1 MSDNFAYG
9 YKNFSI
15 DPIAQEVINMIS
27 KDPKKD
33 TQSSEQLFQIF
44 KDEFSSKY
52 SSLPFHFHNDGLFG
66 QYIVNIFNVIQK
78 DNLFKLKQEPKQDDQ
93 IEEMN
98 STQNSFPFFTSQPK
112 TEEEHYM
119 KEKELK
125 NSSKQNKKDIN
136 KEANKETKKDTKK
149 EAKKEAKKEIG
160 KINLIFDDEGNRLN
174 IAFDPETTIK
184 EALQEF
190 VKRFKKNYNIESFDF
205 QAAGSR
211 LNKNS
216 EDKVGNKFMNN
227 SYIGVLEVQ
236 GLIAG

>member
-1 MSDNFAYG
+1 MSNNFSYG

-52 SSLPFHFHNDGLFG
+52 SRLPFHFHNDGLFG

-78 DNLFKLKQEPKQDDQ
+78 DNLFKLKQEPKQGDQ

-98 STQNSFPFFTSQPK
+98 STQNSTQNSFQFFTSQPK
-112 TEEEHYM
+112 TEEENYM

-125 NSSKQNKKDIN
+125 NSSKQ
-136 KEANKETKKDTKK
+136 TKKDTKKETKK

-174 IAFDPETTIK
+174 IAFDPETTVK

>member
-1 MSDNFAYG
+1 MSNNFSYG

-33 TQSSEQLFQIF
+33 MQSSEQLFQIF
-44 KDEFSSKY
+44 KNEFSSKY
-52 SSLPFHFHNDGLFG
+52 SRLQFHFHNDILFN

-98 STQNSFPFFTSQPK
+98 STHFQFFTSQPK
-112 TEEEHYM
+112 TEEENYM
-119 KEKELK
+119 KEDELK
-125 NSSKQNKKDIN
+125 KSQQKDKK
-136 KEANKETKKDTKK
+136 ETNKETKN

-160 KINLIFDDEGNRLN
+160 KINLIFDDEGNKYN
-174 IAFDPETTIK
+174 IPFDPETTVK

-190 VKRFKKNYNIESFDF
+190 VRKFKKNYNIESFDF

-216 EDKVGNKFMNN
+216 EEKIGKKLMNN
-227 SYIGVLEVQ
+227 
-236 GLIAG
+236 

>member
-1 MSDNFAYG
+1 MSNNFSYG

-33 TQSSEQLFQIF
+33 MQSSEQLFQIF
-44 KDEFSSKY
+44 KNEFSSKY
-52 SSLPFHFHNDGLFG
+52 SRLPFHFHNDGLFD

-78 DNLFKLKQEPKQDDQ
+78 DNLFKLKQEPKQDEQ

-98 STQNSFPFFTSQPK
+98 FQFFTTPPK
-112 TEEEHYM
+112 TEEDLYM
-119 KEKELK
+119 KEDELK
-125 NSSKQNKKDIN
+125 KSQQKDKK
-136 KEANKETKKDTKK
+136 ETNKETKN

-160 KINLIFDDEGNRLN
+160 KINLIFDDEGNKYN
-174 IAFDPETTIK
+174 IPFDPETTVK

-190 VKRFKKNYNIESFDF
+190 VRKFKKNYNIESFDF

-211 LNKNS
+211 LDINS

>member
-33 TQSSEQLFQIF
+33 MQSSEQLFQIF

-52 SSLPFHFHNDGLFG
+52 SRLPFHFHNDGLFG

-78 DNLFKLKQEPKQDDQ
+78 DNLFKLKQEPKQGDQ

-98 STQNSFPFFTSQPK
+98 STQNSTQNSFQFFTSQPK
-112 TEEEHYM
+112 TEEENYM

-125 NSSKQNKKDIN
+125 NSSKQ
-136 KEANKETKKDTKK
+136 TKKDTKKETKK

-174 IAFDPETTIK
+174 IAFDPETTVK

-216 EDKVGNKFMNN
+216 EKKIGKKFRNN
-227 SYIGVLEVQ
+227 SYISVLEVQ

>member
-1 MSDNFAYG
+1 MSNNFSYG

-44 KDEFSSKY
+44 KNEFSSKY
-52 SSLPFHFHNDGLFG
+52 SRLQFHFHNDILFN
-66 QYIVNIFNVIQK
+66 QYIVNIFNIIQK

-98 STQNSFPFFTSQPK
+98 STQNSSQFFTSQPK
-112 TEEEHYM
+112 TEEENYM
-119 KEKELK
+119 KENELK
-125 NSSKQNKKDIN
+125 KSSKKDKK
-136 KEANKETKKDTKK
+136 ETNKETKKDTKK
-149 EAKKEAKKEIG
+149 ETKKEAKKEIG
-160 KINLIFDDEGNRLN
+160 KINLIFDDEGNKFN
-174 IAFDPETTIK
+174 IPFDPETTIK

-190 VKRFKKNYNIESFDF
+190 IRRYKKNYNVESFDF
-205 QAAGSR
+205 QAAGCR
-211 LNKNS
+211 LNINS
-216 EDKVGNKFMNN
+216 DEKVGNKFMNN
-227 SYIGVLEVQ
+227 SYISVLEVQ

>member
-1 MSDNFAYG
+1 MSNNFSYG

-33 TQSSEQLFQIF
+33 TQNSEQLFQIF
-44 KDEFSSKY
+44 KNEFSSKY
-52 SSLPFHFHNDGLFG
+52 SRLPFHFHNDGLFD

-125 NSSKQNKKDIN
+125 NSSKQ
-136 KEANKETKKDTKK
+136 TKKDTKK
-149 EAKKEAKKEIG
+149 EAKKESKKEAKKEIG

-174 IAFDPETTIK
+174 IAFDPETTVK

>member
-1 MSDNFAYG
+1 MSNNFSYG

-15 DPIAQEVINMIS
+15 DPIAQEVINMIP

-33 TQSSEQLFQIF
+33 MQSSEQLFQIF
-44 KDEFSSKY
+44 KNEFSSKY
-52 SSLPFHFHNDGLFG
+52 SRLPFHFHNDGLFG

-78 DNLFKLKQEPKQDDQ
+78 DNLFKLKQEPKQGDQ

-98 STQNSFPFFTSQPK
+98 STQNSSQFFTSQPK
-112 TEEEHYM
+112 TEEENYM
-119 KEKELK
+119 KEEQIQ
-125 NSSKQNKKDIN
+125 NTSKQHKKET
-136 KEANKETKKDTKK
+136 KKETKKDIKK
-149 EAKKEAKKEIG
+149 ETKKEAKKEIG

-174 IAFDPETTIK
+174 IAFDPETTVK

>member
-1 MSDNFAYG
+1 MSNNFAYG

-44 KDEFSSKY
+44 KNEFSSKY
-52 SSLPFHFHNDGLFG
+52 SRLPFHFHNDGLFG

-78 DNLFKLKQEPKQDDQ
+78 DNLFKLKLEPKQDGQ

-98 STQNSFPFFTSQPK
+98 STQNSFQFFTSQPK
-112 TEEEHYM
+112 TEEENYM
-119 KEKELK
+119 KENELK
-125 NSSKQNKKDIN
+125 KSSKKDKK
-136 KEANKETKKDTKK
+136 ETNKETKKDTKK
-149 EAKKEAKKEIG
+149 EAKKEAKKDFG
-160 KINLIFDDEGNRLN
+160 KINLIFDDEGNKFN
-174 IAFDPETTIK
+174 IPFDPETIVK

-190 VKRFKKNYNIESFDF
+190 IRRYKKNYNVESFDF
-205 QAAGSR
+205 QAAGRR
-211 LNKNS
+211 LNINS
-216 EDKVGNKFMNN
+216 EDKVKYKFMNN
-227 SYIGVLEVQ
+227 SYISVLEVQ

>member
-1 MSDNFAYG
+1 MSNNFSYG

-52 SSLPFHFHNDGLFG
+52 SRLQFHFHNDILFN

-112 TEEEHYM
+112 TEEENYM
-119 KEKELK
+119 KEDELK
-125 NSSKQNKKDIN
+125 KSQQKDKK
-136 KEANKETKKDTKK
+136 ETNKETKN

-160 KINLIFDDEGNRLN
+160 KINLIFDDEGNKYN
-174 IAFDPETTIK
+174 IPFDPETTVK

-190 VKRFKKNYNIESFDF
+190 VRKFKKNYNIESFDF

-211 LNKNS
+211 LDINS

>member
-1 MSDNFAYG
+1 MSNNFSYG

-52 SSLPFHFHNDGLFG
+52 SRLQFHFHNDILFN
-66 QYIVNIFNVIQK
+66 QYIVNIFNIIQK
-78 DNLFKLKQEPKQDDQ
+78 DNLFKLKQEPKQDEQ
-93 IEEMN
+93 IEMN
-98 STQNSFPFFTSQPK
+98 STHFQFFTTPPK
-112 TEEEHYM
+112 TEEDLYM
-119 KEKELK
+119 KEDELK
-125 NSSKQNKKDIN
+125 KSQQKDKK
-136 KEANKETKKDTKK
+136 ETNKETKKDTKK

-160 KINLIFDDEGNRLN
+160 KINLIFDDEGNKYN
-174 IAFDPETTIK
+174 IPFDPETTVK

-190 VKRFKKNYNIESFDF
+190 VRKFKKNYNIESFDF

-216 EDKVGNKFMNN
+216 EEKIGKKFMNN
-227 SYIGVLEVQ
+227 SYISVLEVQ

>member
-1 MSDNFAYG
+1 MSNNFSYG

-52 SSLPFHFHNDGLFG
+52 SRLPFHFHNDGLFG

-98 STQNSFPFFTSQPK
+98 STHFQFFTSQPK
-112 TEEEHYM
+112 TEEENYM
-119 KEKELK
+119 KEDELK
-125 NSSKQNKKDIN
+125 KSQQKDKK
-136 KEANKETKKDTKK
+136 ETNKETKN

-174 IAFDPETTIK
+174 IAFDPEITVK

-216 EDKVGNKFMNN
+216 EKKIGKKFRNN
-227 SYIGVLEVQ
+227 SYISVLEVQ

>member
-1 MSDNFAYG
+1 MSNNFSYG

-44 KDEFSSKY
+44 KNEFSSKY
-52 SSLPFHFHNDGLFG
+52 SRLQFHFHNDILFN

-78 DNLFKLKQEPKQDDQ
+78 DNLFKLKQEPKQDEQ

-98 STQNSFPFFTSQPK
+98 STQKSFQFFTSQPK

-119 KEKELK
+119 KEDELK
-125 NSSKQNKKDIN
+125 KSQQKDKKETN
-136 KEANKETKKDTKK
+136 KETKK

-160 KINLIFDDEGNRLN
+160 KINLIFDDEGNKYN
-174 IAFDPETTIK
+174 IPFDPETTVK
-184 EALQEF
+184 EALREF
-190 VKRFKKNYNIESFDF
+190 MKRFKKNYNIESFDF

-216 EDKVGNKFMNN
+216 EKKIGKKFRNN
-227 SYIGVLEVQ
+227 SYISVLEVQ

>member
-1 MSDNFAYG
+1 MSNNFSYG

-33 TQSSEQLFQIF
+33 TQNPEQLFQIF
-44 KDEFSSKY
+44 KNEFSSKY
-52 SSLPFHFHNDGLFG
+52 SRLPFHFHNDGLFS
-66 QYIVNIFNVIQK
+66 QYIVNIFNIIQK
-78 DNLFKLKQEPKQDDQ
+78 DNLFKLKLEPKQDDQ
-93 IEEMN
+93 IEQMN
-98 STQNSFPFFTSQPK
+98 STQNSYQFFTTPPK
-112 TEEEHYM
+112 TEEDLYM
-119 KEKELK
+119 KEDELK
-125 NSSKQNKKDIN
+125 KSQQKDKKETN
-136 KEANKETKKDTKK
+136 KETKK

-160 KINLIFDDEGNRLN
+160 KINLIFDDEGNKYN
-174 IAFDPETTIK
+174 IPFDPETTVK

-190 VKRFKKNYNIESFDF
+190 VRKFKKNYNIESFDF

-216 EDKVGNKFMNN
+216 EKKIGKKFRNN
-227 SYIGVLEVQ
+227 SYISVLEVQ

>member
-1 MSDNFAYG
+1 MSNNFSYG

-44 KDEFSSKY
+44 KNEFSSKY
-52 SSLPFHFHNDGLFG
+52 SRLQFHFHNDILFN
-66 QYIVNIFNVIQK
+66 QYIVNIFNIIQK
-78 DNLFKLKQEPKQDDQ
+78 DNLFKLKLEPKQDDQ
-93 IEEMN
+93 IEQMN

-119 KEKELK
+119 KENELK
-125 NSSKQNKKDIN
+125 KSSKQNKR
-136 KEANKETKKDTKK
+136 ETNKDTKK
-149 EAKKEAKKEIG
+149 EAKIEAKKDFG
-160 KINLIFDDEGNRLN
+160 KINLIFDDEGNKFN
-174 IAFDPETTIK
+174 IPFDPETTVK

-190 VKRFKKNYNIESFDF
+190 IRRYKKNYNVESFDF
-205 QAAGSR
+205 QTAGRR
-211 LNKNS
+211 LNINS
-216 EDKVGNKFMNN
+216 EEKVKYKFMNN
-227 SYIGVLEVQ
+227 SYISVLEVQ

>member
-1 MSDNFAYG
+1 MSNNFSYG

-15 DPIAQEVINMIS
+15 DPVAQEVINMIS

-33 TQSSEQLFQIF
+33 MQSSEQLFQIF
-44 KDEFSSKY
+44 KNEFSSKY
-52 SSLPFHFHNDGLFG
+52 SRLQFHFHNDILFN

-78 DNLFKLKQEPKQDDQ
+78 DNLFKLKQEPKQGDQ

-98 STQNSFPFFTSQPK
+98 STQNSTQNSFQFFTSQPK
-112 TEEEHYM
+112 TEEDLYM
-119 KEKELK
+119 KEDELK
-125 NSSKQNKKDIN
+125 KSQQKDKK
-136 KEANKETKKDTKK
+136 ETNKETKKDTKK

-160 KINLIFDDEGNRLN
+160 KINLIFDDEGNKYN
-174 IAFDPETTIK
+174 IPFDPETTVK

>member
-1 MSDNFAYG
+1 MSNNFSYG

-15 DPIAQEVINMIS
+15 DPVAQEVINMIS

-52 SSLPFHFHNDGLFG
+52 SRLPFHFHNDGLFG

-98 STQNSFPFFTSQPK
+98 STQNSYQFFTSQPK
-112 TEEEHYM
+112 TEEENYM

-125 NSSKQNKKDIN
+125 NSSKQTKKDNN
-136 KEANKETKKDTKK
+136 KEANK
-149 EAKKEAKKEIG
+149 EAKKEAKKDG

-174 IAFDPETTIK
+174 IAFDPETTVK
-184 EALQEF
+184 EALREF
-190 VKRFKKNYNIESFDF
+190 MKRFKKNYNIESFDF

>member
-1 MSDNFAYG
+1 MSNNFSYG

-52 SSLPFHFHNDGLFG
+52 SRLPFHFHNDGLFD

-98 STQNSFPFFTSQPK
+98 STQKSFQFFTSQPK
-112 TEEEHYM
+112 TEEENYM

-125 NSSKQNKKDIN
+125 NSSKQN
-136 KEANKETKKDTKK
+136 KKDTKK

-160 KINLIFDDEGNRLN
+160 KINLIFDDEGNKYN
-174 IAFDPETTIK
+174 IPFDPETTVK

>member
-1 MSDNFAYG
+1 MSNNFSYG

-52 SSLPFHFHNDGLFG
+52 SRLQFHFHNDNLFN
-66 QYIVNIFNVIQK
+66 QYIVNIFNIIQK

-98 STQNSFPFFTSQPK
+98 SFQFFTTPPK
-112 TEEEHYM
+112 TEEDLYM
-119 KEKELK
+119 KEDELK
-125 NSSKQNKKDIN
+125 KSQQKDKKETN
-136 KEANKETKKDTKK
+136 KETKK
-149 EAKKEAKKEIG
+149 EAKKEAKKEDKKEIG
-160 KINLIFDDEGNRLN
+160 KINLIFDDEGNKYN
-174 IAFDPETTIK
+174 IPFDPETTVK

-190 VKRFKKNYNIESFDF
+190 VRKFKKNYNIESFDF

-216 EDKVGNKFMNN
+216 EKKIGKKFRNN
-227 SYIGVLEVQ
+227 SYISVLEVQ

>member
-1 MSDNFAYG
+1 MSNNFSYG

-33 TQSSEQLFQIF
+33 MQSSEQLFQIF
-44 KDEFSSKY
+44 KNEFSSKY
-52 SSLPFHFHNDGLFG
+52 SRLQFHFHNDILFN

-78 DNLFKLKQEPKQDDQ
+78 DNLFKLKQEPKQDEQ
-93 IEEMN
+93 IEMN
-98 STQNSFPFFTSQPK
+98 STQNSFQFFTTPPK
-112 TEEEHYM
+112 TEEDLYM
-119 KEKELK
+119 KEDELK
-125 NSSKQNKKDIN
+125 KSQQKDKKETN
-136 KEANKETKKDTKK
+136 KETKK

-160 KINLIFDDEGNRLN
+160 KINLIFDDEGNKYN
-174 IAFDPETTIK
+174 IPFDPETTVK

-190 VKRFKKNYNIESFDF
+190 MKRFKKNYNIESFDF

>member
-1 MSDNFAYG
+1 MSNNFSYG

-44 KDEFSSKY
+44 KNEFSSKY
-52 SSLPFHFHNDGLFG
+52 SRLQFHFHNDILFN

-78 DNLFKLKQEPKQDDQ
+78 DNLFKLKQEPKQDEQ
-93 IEEMN
+93 IEMN
-98 STQNSFPFFTSQPK
+98 STHFQFFTSQPK
-112 TEEEHYM
+112 TEEENYM
-119 KEKELK
+119 KEDELK
-125 NSSKQNKKDIN
+125 KSQQKDKK
-136 KEANKETKKDTKK
+136 ETNKETKKDTKK

-160 KINLIFDDEGNRLN
+160 KINLIFDDEGNKYN
-174 IAFDPETTIK
+174 IPFDPETTVK

-190 VKRFKKNYNIESFDF
+190 VRKFKKNYNIESFDF

-216 EDKVGNKFMNN
+216 EKKIGKKFRNN
-227 SYIGVLEVQ
+227 SYISVLEVQ

>member
-1 MSDNFAYG
+1 MSNNFSYG

-52 SSLPFHFHNDGLFG
+52 SRLQFHFHNDILFN

-98 STQNSFPFFTSQPK
+98 STQNSTQNSFQFFTSQPK
-112 TEEEHYM
+112 TEEENYM

-125 NSSKQNKKDIN
+125 NSSKQN
-136 KEANKETKKDTKK
+136 KKDTKK

-160 KINLIFDDEGNRLN
+160 KINLIFDDEGNKYN
-174 IAFDPETTIK
+174 IPFDPETTVK

-190 VKRFKKNYNIESFDF
+190 VRKFKKNYNIESFDF

-211 LNKNS
+211 LDINS

>member
-1 MSDNFAYG
+1 MSNNFSYG

-52 SSLPFHFHNDGLFG
+52 SRFPFHFHNDILFN
-66 QYIVNIFNVIQK
+66 QYIVNIFNIIQK

-98 STQNSFPFFTSQPK
+98 STHFQFFTSQPK
-112 TEEEHYM
+112 TEEDLYM
-119 KEKELK
+119 KEDELK
-125 NSSKQNKKDIN
+125 KSQQKDKKETN
-136 KEANKETKKDTKK
+136 KETKK

-160 KINLIFDDEGNRLN
+160 KINLIFDDEGNKYN
-174 IAFDPETTIK
+174 IPFDPETTVK

-190 VKRFKKNYNIESFDF
+190 VRKFKKNYNIESFDF